1 MHYFFLIR
9 SMEREFGEL
18 SEEEQAIIR
27 ANPWPLPEDVLQKI
41 QGILIQQ
48 SREKKEREE
57 RVQRSRVERMF
68 EDKRILEREK
78 EMREL
83 QKLFMEEQVPQ
94 LDQRAIKCCIEL
106 LQEVL
111 RKLHEDSGT
120 LCEFAVKA
128 RRLAL
133 VKLGLISP
141 AEARNIRTVHE
152 ALPMNWPAKGG
163 VEESGN
169 QESAPGDEEGG
180 DEQEGELFI
189 TQCSSQTLK
198 GRKRK
203 YSLSQQPNRQE
214 KITKF
219 FSSQK

>member
-1 MHYFFLIR
+1 
-9 SMEREFGEL
+9 MEREFGEL

-41 QGILIQQ
+41 QGILIEG

-57 RVQRSRVERMF
+57 REQRSRVERMF

-78 EMREL
+78 EMHEL
-83 QKLFMEEQVPQ
+83 QKLFVEEQVPQ
-94 LDQRAIKCCIEL
+94 LDQRAIKYRIEL

-152 ALPMNWPAKGG
+152 TLPMNWPAKGG

-169 QESAPGDEEGG
+169 QESAPGDEESG
-180 DEQEGELFI
+180 DEQEEGELFI